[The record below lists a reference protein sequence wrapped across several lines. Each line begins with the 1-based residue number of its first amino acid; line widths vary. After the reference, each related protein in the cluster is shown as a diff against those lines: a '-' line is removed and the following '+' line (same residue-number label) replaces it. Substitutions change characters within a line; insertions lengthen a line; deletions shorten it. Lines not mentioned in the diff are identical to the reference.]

1 MEERTQQNKGW
12 GQKLDINLKS
22 TTVNISIWE
31 KDRKVNRLCKFVSNR
46 KIMRYFTRFIS
57 SYDGC

>member
-22 TTVNISIWE
+22 TIVNISIWE
-31 KDRKVNRLCKFVSNR
+31 KGRKVNRLCKFVSNR

>member
-1 MEERTQQNKGW
+1 MEERAQQNKGW

-22 TTVNISIWE
+22 TTVNISIRE
-31 KDRKVNRLCKFVSNR
+31 TGRKVNRLCKFVSNR
-46 KIMRYFTRFIS
+46 EIMGYFIRFIS